1 MLPLLLA
8 DVPSNQ
14 PMVTASAPAQASPDS
29 QKPRLLRNGFVVGLT
44 LGGGVARG
52 TGYPNSSDDIGH
64 TDYQAS
70 GWLPGPSGT
79 LLVMGAI
86 ADTINFGF
94 WYGQGTFKAHGDQ
107 AKQDGAGV
115 RVEVFPLAFL
125 YPPLGGLAAFSQFGI
140 GTASLTT
147 PGAPKAGGTQSF
159 IGVGVFYEWA
169 LGHVLGGHFGLGPSI
184 EYDAVFTQPYDQNGL
199 VASLRAVWYGGP

>member
-8 DVPSNQ
+8 DVASAR
-14 PMVTASAPAQASPDS
+14 PMVTASAPAPASPDS
-29 QKPRLLRNGFVVGLT
+29 EVPRQLRNGFVVGLT
-44 LGGGVARG
+44 LGGGFARG

-70 GWLPGPSGT
+70 GWLPGPDGQ
-79 LLVMGAI
+79 LLIMGAI
-86 ADTINFGF
+86 ADTLNFGF
-94 WYGQGTFKAHGDQ
+94 WYGQGSFKLHGDQ
-107 AKQDGAGV
+107 AKQVGAGL
-115 RVEVFPLAFL
+115 RVEAFPLAFL
-125 YPPLGGLAAFSQFGI
+125 YPTLGGLAAFAQFGI

-147 PGAPKAGGTQSF
+147 PGMPKAGGTQSI

-169 LGHVLGGHFGLGPSI
+169 FWHVLGGHFGVGPSLQ
-184 EYDAVFTQPYDQNGL
+184 YDAVFTQPYDQNGL